1 MTPEPDPRASCRLC
15 GGALIA
21 GTVALPVVGQAKF
34 AYRLPGVPAIE
45 TEIDGTMCA
54 QCGAIA
60 FTARDPAR
68 IRAAHAA
75 DLRARR
81 AKP

>member
-1 MTPEPDPRASCRLC
+1 MIAPDPPPTCQLC

-34 AYRLPGVPAIE
+34 AYRLPGIPAIE

-60 FTARDPAR
+60 FMARDPER

-75 DLRARR
+75 GMRARR
-81 AKP
+81 ANKT